1 MAVIIFP
8 FLLTVLTLNLLIV
21 TLPGNYTRQIGPASL
36 MCSEELGELGSDLSI
51 SDFTSTL
58 HNIAST
64 TIPRN
69 KCKPKKHN
77 TPWFNDECRSAILE
91 RKKAPRKVKTF
102 PTAANLEQF
111 KIYRAKARRTIRTAR
126 QHSWQTFV
134 SKINSRTPIK
144 KVWKMINKIAGKN
157 NQTVYIISQSMVKIL
172 PVSQTLQM
180 HSQKNSLTT
189 HRLITT
195 VINSVHI
202 RIKLKPAL

>member
-1 MAVIIFP
+1 MHPGTGSRSAIDLSLCDSSLYADLNWSVSNDLHGSDYFP
-8 FLLTVLTLNLLIV
+8 VFINCPDSKPTDCHFTWKLHKADWTVFTD
-21 TLPGNYTRQIGPASL
+21 

-157 NQTVYIISQSMVKIL
+157 NQTSSLSQWS
-172 PVSQTLQM
+172 
-180 HSQKNSLTT
+180 
-189 HRLITT
+189 RY
-195 VINSVHI
+195 
-202 RIKLKPAL
+202 